1 MAIFVLRALVL
12 SVGST
17 SGEDVLILFKLVVV
31 VVVVVVV
38 VSCAIHKIRR
48 FDLISLMGD
57 RLQLGQE
64 LW

>member
-17 SGEDVLILFKLVVV
+17 CGEDVLVLFKLVD
-31 VVVVVVV
+31 VV

-57 RLQLGQE
+57 RLQLGQDS
-64 LW
+64 W

>member
-17 SGEDVLILFKLVVV
+17 CGEDVLVLFKL
-31 VVVVVVV
+31 VVV

>member
-17 SGEDVLILFKLVVV
+17 CGEDVLVLFKL
-31 VVVVVVV
+31 VVVV

-57 RLQLGQE
+57 RLQLGQDS
-64 LW
+64 W

>member
-31 VVVVVVV
+31 VVVVVV
-38 VSCAIHKIRR
+38 SCAIHKIRR

>member
-17 SGEDVLILFKLVVV
+17 CGEDVLVLFKL
-31 VVVVVVV
+31 VVVVVV

>member
-38 VSCAIHKIRR
+38 SCAIHKIRR